1 MKSQLFSFNIFSVL
15 FQYLK
20 SSSENLKK
28 KQNKM
33 RHLRLYSRYF
43 HCARNGVRYTSCTVT
58 IVLVRMFRNLLKI
71 KIIRVK
77 WSSHHHFLEIFV
89 DCYWT
94 VFWET
99 GLRQKSQVRSFLSMI
114 SLKGSSLESRPKK
127 PNLQE

>member
-1 MKSQLFSFNIFSVL
+1 
-15 FQYLK
+15 
-20 SSSENLKK
+20 
-28 KQNKM
+28 M

-99 GLRQKSQVRSFLSMI
+99 GLRQKSQVRSFFIDDQFEGIKLRKSAEKTKLAGI
-114 SLKGSSLESRPKK
+114 IQV
-127 PNLQE
+127 ND